1 MAISSHPRKS
11 AQSINLP
18 DKYSHLPIVP
28 RACLLALEHFNYD
41 AKKAAEVLGI
51 PARSVWSS
59 QDLVETF
66 ALLLEVGLE
75 VIRADAR

>member
-11 AQSINLP
+11 APSINQP

-51 PARSVWSS
+51 PARSVVMYAE
-59 QDLVETF
+59 QGV
-66 ALLLEVGLE
+66 VGGIESEYL
-75 VIRADAR
+75 

>member
-41 AKKAAEVLGI
+41 AKKAADALGI
-51 PARSVWSS
+51 HARSVVMYAE
-59 QDLVETF
+59 QGM
-66 ALLLEVGLE
+66 VGGIESEYL
-75 VIRADAR
+75 